1 MGKQETRTRDIH
13 VNSNQRIERIE
24 HTTNTLHSREARF
37 ADAWLTPGVRQAT
50 QLLLLLTLFAGS
62 AMGQTDVGNIYC
74 DTAVEDGV
82 NVVFGALAG
91 LGLPATMVF
100 VGRSGLSYMRASG
113 NPNQQ
118 NEARR
123 DLILSLVGLGVVV
136 LAIVA
141 PELITKFGDNVGFG
155 FSDCVT
161 PF

>member
-1 MGKQETRTRDIH
+1 MLVVVVFSGT
-13 VNSNQRIERIE
+13 
-24 HTTNTLHSREARF
+24 
-37 ADAWLTPGVRQAT
+37 
-50 QLLLLLTLFAGS
+50 
-62 AMGQTDVGNIYC
+62 AMGQTDVGDIYC

-82 NVVFGALAG
+82 DVVFGALAG

>member
-1 MGKQETRTRDIH
+1 MSTRTQ
-13 VNSNQRIERIE
+13 NSTASTSES
-24 HTTNTLHSREARF
+24 TLYGHAKRRL
-37 ADAWLTPGVRQAT
+37 ADAWLTPGVRETT
-50 QLLLLLTLFAGS
+50 QLLLILTLFAGS

>member
-1 MGKQETRTRDIH
+1 MSTQT
-13 VNSNQRIERIE
+13 NASNAS
-24 HTTNTLHSREARF
+24 NTQPTLYTHAKRRF

-74 DTAVEDGV
+74 NTAVEDGV

>member
-1 MGKQETRTRDIH
+1 MSTRTND
-13 VNSNQRIERIE
+13 SNESQSQS
-24 HTTNTLHSREARF
+24 TLYAR
-37 ADAWLTPGVRQAT
+37 AKRRLAKAWLTPGVRPAT
-50 QLLLLLTLFAGS
+50 QLLLILTLFAGS
-62 AMGQTDVGNIYC
+62 ALGQTDVGDIYC
-74 DTAVEDGV
+74 GTAVESGI

-141 PELITKFGDNVGFG
+141 PELITKFGNNVGFG

>member
-1 MGKQETRTRDIH
+1 MSTQTQASNASAAQSTFYTHAKQRLTE
-13 VNSNQRIERIE
+13 
-24 HTTNTLHSREARF
+24 
-37 ADAWLTPGVRQAT
+37 AWLTPGVRQTT

-74 DTAVEDGV
+74 GTAVEDGV
-82 NVVFGALAG
+82 DVVFGALAG

-141 PELITKFGDNVGFG
+141 PELITKFGDNIGFG

>member
-1 MGKQETRTRDIH
+1 M
-13 VNSNQRIERIE
+13 
-24 HTTNTLHSREARF
+24 A
-37 ADAWLTPGVRQAT
+37 
-50 QLLLLLTLFAGS
+50 
-62 AMGQTDVGNIYC
+62 QTDVGNIYC
-74 DTAVEDGV
+74 GTAVEAGID
-82 NVVFGALAG
+82 VVFGAIAG

-136 LAIVA
+136 LAIVS

-155 FSDCVT
+155 FSDCVA